1 LASRN
6 GNDDGMPIT
15 FHPNAGTILICHYG
29 QGSGFQPPEM
39 MKSRP
44 VVVISPRRRSG
55 GSQVATVVPLSSVA
69 PKKPEPW
76 HHLLSAGA
84 YPRARGPM
92 WAKCDMLATVALGR
106 LSVVLDRGQRV
117 DCRMPT
123 ADLTDIMAAVRAAL
137 GMR

>member
-1 LASRN
+1 
-6 GNDDGMPIT
+6 MPIT